1 MVLMY
6 ENGWIRKIKLT
17 SKFMTSQPC
26 KQIIAKHILSNIS
39 RSKDNQAVKFVQFLN
54 TLCTK
59 CGGKPEKL
67 KLSISLD

>member
-1 MVLMY
+1 
-6 ENGWIRKIKLT
+6 
-17 SKFMTSQPC
+17 MTSLPW